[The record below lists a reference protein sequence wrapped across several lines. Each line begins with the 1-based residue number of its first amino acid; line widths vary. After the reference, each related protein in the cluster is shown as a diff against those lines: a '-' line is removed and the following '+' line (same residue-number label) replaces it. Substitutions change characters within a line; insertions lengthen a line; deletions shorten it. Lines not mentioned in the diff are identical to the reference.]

1 MVIVPGMQD
10 TPSIQPK
17 LTPEDVQLLRQLN
30 ERDRQVLGGM
40 PRPRAADGLRVLD
53 YVAMYSPNSQDLL
66 FTITSAGRAALMR
79 IDSGTSKPASAFPIC
94 SLSVRFCSTSI

>member
-10 TPSIQPK
+10 TPSMQPK

-66 FTITSAGRAALMR
+66 FTITSAGRAALTR
-79 IDSGTSKPASAFPIC
+79 IDSGT
-94 SLSVRFCSTSI
+94 

>member
-10 TPSIQPK
+10 TASMQPK

-40 PRPRAADGLRVLD
+40 PRPRAIAR
-53 YVAMYSPNSQDLL
+53 
-66 FTITSAGRAALMR
+66 TSGDAAAP
-79 IDSGTSKPASAFPIC
+79 GGHTFQ
-94 SLSVRFCSTSI
+94 

>member
-40 PRPRAADGLRVLD
+40 PRPRAAMACG
-53 YVAMYSPNSQDLL
+53 YSVTSRCILL
-66 FTITSAGRAALMR
+66 IHKTCS
-79 IDSGTSKPASAFPIC
+79 
-94 SLSVRFCSTSI
+94 SLSRPPDALP